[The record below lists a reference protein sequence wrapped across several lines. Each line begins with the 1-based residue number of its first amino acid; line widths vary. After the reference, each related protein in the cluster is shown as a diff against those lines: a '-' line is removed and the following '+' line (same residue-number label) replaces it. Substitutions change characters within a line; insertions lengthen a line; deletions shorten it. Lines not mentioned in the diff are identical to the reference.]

1 MRSYPKFHRTAPR
14 GPLIDINAI
23 RIEHPCLSPLAVR
36 FVSGGDSFSLFMSP
50 DEATAFAIKLLAVA
64 QNIGDVTVYQVH
76 RPEEAATLKGK
87 S

>member
-14 GPLIDINAI
+14 GALMDIQAI
-23 RIEHPCLSPLAVR
+23 RIEHPHVSPLAVR

-50 DEATAFAIKLLAVA
+50 AEAIALATKLLTAA